1 MPIFERPEDLD
12 REEKAIKKFV
22 SLFSGTYEK
31 LKRFDLDFEIF
42 LDGKFICFA
51 EVKGR
56 KGRYMVT
63 SYPLPIAVK
72 KLIKMQ
78 EKKGNCV
85 IIWACLDGIV
95 YGKYRKLK
103 GQISF
108 GGMTKPREGSTNDR
122 ELMAYYDKQE
132 ELKTLKY

>member
-1 MPIFERPEDLD
+1 MIFERQEDLD

-22 SLFSGTYEK
+22 SLFSGTYKK
-31 LKRFDLDFEIF
+31 LTQFDLDFEIF

-56 KGRYMVT
+56 KGRYMDT

-72 KLIKMQ
+72 KLVKIQ
-78 EKKGNCV
+78 EKRSNCV
-85 IIWACLDGIV
+85 LIWSCIDGIV
-95 YGKYRKLK
+95 YGKYRRLK
-103 GQISF
+103 GVITF
-108 GGMTKPREGSTNDR
+108 GGMITPREGSTNDR

>member
-1 MPIFERPEDLD
+1 MIFERQEDLD

-22 SLFSGTYEK
+22 SLFSGTYKK
-31 LKRFDLDFEIF
+31 LTQFDLDFEIF

-56 KGRYMVT
+56 KGRYMDT

-72 KLIKMQ
+72 KLVKIQ
-78 EKKGNCV
+78 EKRSNCV
-85 IIWACLDGIV
+85 LIWSCIDGIV

-103 GQISF
+103 GVITF
-108 GGMTKPREGSTNDR
+108 GGMITPREGSTNDR

>member
-1 MPIFERPEDLD
+1 MIFERQEDLD

-22 SLFSGTYEK
+22 SLFSGTYKK
-31 LKRFDLDFEIF
+31 LTQFDLDFEIF

-56 KGRYMVT
+56 KGRYMDT

-72 KLIKMQ
+72 KLVKIQ
-78 EKKGNCV
+78 EKRSNCV
-85 IIWACLDGIV
+85 LIWSCIDGIV

-103 GQISF
+103 GDISF
-108 GGMTKPREGSTNDR
+108 GGMITPREGSTNDR

>member
-1 MPIFERPEDLD
+1 MIFERQEDLD

-22 SLFSGTYEK
+22 SLFSGTYKK
-31 LKRFDLDFEIF
+31 LTQFDLDFEIF

-56 KGRYMVT
+56 KGRYMDT

-72 KLIKMQ
+72 KLVKIQ
-78 EKKGNCV
+78 EKRSNCV
-85 IIWACLDGIV
+85 LIWSCIDGIV

-103 GQISF
+103 GVITF
-108 GGMTKPREGSTNDR
+108 GGMITPREGSTNDR
-122 ELMAYYDKQE
+122 ELMAYYEKQE

>member
-1 MPIFERPEDLD
+1 MIFEKQEDLD

-22 SLFSGTYEK
+22 SLFSGTYKK
-31 LKRFDLDFEIF
+31 LTQFDLDFEIF

-56 KGRYMVT
+56 KGRYMDT

-72 KLIKMQ
+72 KLVKIQ
-78 EKKGNCV
+78 EKRSNCV
-85 IIWACLDGIV
+85 LIWSCIDGIV

-103 GQISF
+103 GVITF
-108 GGMTKPREGSTNDR
+108 GGMITPREGSTNDR
-122 ELMAYYDKQE
+122 EFMAYYEKQE

>member
-1 MPIFERPEDLD
+1 MIFERQEDLD

-22 SLFSGTYEK
+22 SLFSGTYKK
-31 LKRFDLDFEIF
+31 LTQFDLDFEIF

-56 KGRYMVT
+56 KGRYMDT

-72 KLIKMQ
+72 KLVKIQ
-78 EKKGNCV
+78 EKRSNCV
-85 IIWACLDGIV
+85 LIWSCIDGIV
-95 YGKYRKLK
+95 YGKYRRLK
-103 GQISF
+103 GEISF
-108 GGMTKPREGSTNDR
+108 GGMITPREGSTNDR

>member
-1 MPIFERPEDLD
+1 MIFERQEDLD

-22 SLFSGTYEK
+22 SLFSGTYKK
-31 LKRFDLDFEIF
+31 LTQFDLDFEIF

-56 KGRYMVT
+56 KGRYMDT

-72 KLIKMQ
+72 KLVKIQ
-78 EKKGNCV
+78 EKRSNCV
-85 IIWACLDGIV
+85 LIWSCIDGIV
-95 YGKYRKLK
+95 YGKYRRLK
-103 GQISF
+103 GDISF
-108 GGMTKPREGSTNDR
+108 GGMITPREGSTNDR

>member
-1 MPIFERPEDLD
+1 MPRFETQEDRD
-12 REEKAIKKFV
+12 REEKAIKRFV
-22 SLFSGTYEK
+22 KSFSGTFQK
-31 LKRFDLDFEIF
+31 LGDWDLDYQVFN
-42 LDGKFICFA
+42 DGKFICFA

-56 KGRYMVT
+56 KGRYMDT

>member
-1 MPIFERPEDLD
+1 MIFERQEDLD

-22 SLFSGTYEK
+22 SLFSGTYKK
-31 LKRFDLDFEIF
+31 LTQFDLDFEIF

-56 KGRYMVT
+56 KGRYMDT

-72 KLIKMQ
+72 KLVKIQ
-78 EKKGNCV
+78 EKRSNCV
-85 IIWACLDGIV
+85 LIWSCIDGIV

-103 GQISF
+103 GVITF
-108 GGMTKPREGSTNDR
+108 GGMITPREGSTNDR
-122 ELMAYYDKQE
+122 EFMAYYEKQE
-132 ELKTLKY
+132 ELKTLRY

>member
-1 MPIFERPEDLD
+1 MIFERQEDLD

-22 SLFSGTYEK
+22 SLFSGTYKK
-31 LKRFDLDFEIF
+31 LTQFDLDFEIF

-56 KGRYMVT
+56 KGRYMDT

-72 KLIKMQ
+72 KLVKIQ
-78 EKKGNCV
+78 EKRSNCV
-85 IIWACLDGIV
+85 LIWSCIDGIV
-95 YGKYRKLK
+95 YGKYRRLK
-103 GQISF
+103 GVITF
-108 GGMTKPREGSTNDR
+108 GGMITPREGSTNDR
-122 ELMAYYDKQE
+122 EFMAYYEKQE

>member
-1 MPIFERPEDLD
+1 MIFERQEDLD

-31 LKRFDLDFEIF
+31 LTQFDLDFEIF

-56 KGRYMVT
+56 KGRYMDT

-72 KLIKMQ
+72 KLVKIQ
-78 EKKGNCV
+78 EKRSNCV
-85 IIWACLDGIV
+85 LIWSCIDGIV

-103 GQISF
+103 GVITF
-108 GGMTKPREGSTNDR
+108 GGMITPREGSTNDR

>member
-1 MPIFERPEDLD
+1 MIFERQEDLD

-31 LKRFDLDFEIF
+31 LTQFDLDFEIF

-56 KGRYMVT
+56 KGRYMDT

-72 KLIKMQ
+72 KLVKIQ
-78 EKKGNCV
+78 EKRSNCV
-85 IIWACLDGIV
+85 LIWSCIDGIV
-95 YGKYRKLK
+95 YGKYRNLK
-103 GQISF
+103 GVITF
-108 GGMTKPREGSTNDR
+108 GGMITPREGSTNDR

>member
-1 MPIFERPEDLD
+1 MIFERQEDLD

-22 SLFSGTYEK
+22 SLFSGTYKK
-31 LKRFDLDFEIF
+31 LTQFDLDFEIF

-56 KGRYMVT
+56 KGRYMDT

-72 KLIKMQ
+72 KLVKIQ
-78 EKKGNCV
+78 EKRSNCV
-85 IIWACLDGIV
+85 LIWSCIDGIV
-95 YGKYRKLK
+95 YGKYRRLK
-103 GQISF
+103 GVISF
-108 GGMTKPREGSTNDR
+108 GGMITPREGSTNDR
-122 ELMAYYDKQE
+122 ELMAYYEKQE

>member
-1 MPIFERPEDLD
+1 MIFERQEDLD

-22 SLFSGTYEK
+22 SLFSGTYKK
-31 LKRFDLDFEIF
+31 LTQFDLDFEIF

-56 KGRYMVT
+56 KGRYMDT

-72 KLIKMQ
+72 KLVKIQ
-78 EKKGNCV
+78 EKRSNCV
-85 IIWACLDGIV
+85 LIWSCIDGIV
-95 YGKYRKLK
+95 YGKYRRLK
-103 GQISF
+103 GVIPF
-108 GGMTKPREGSTNDR
+108 GGMITPREGSTNDR
-122 ELMAYYDKQE
+122 EFMAYYEKQE

>member
-1 MPIFERPEDLD
+1 MIFERQEDLD

-31 LKRFDLDFEIF
+31 LTQFDLDFEIF

-56 KGRYMVT
+56 KGRYMDT

-72 KLIKMQ
+72 KLVKIQ
-78 EKKGNCV
+78 EKRSNCV
-85 IIWACLDGIV
+85 LIWSCIDGIV
-95 YGKYRKLK
+95 YGKYRRLK
-103 GQISF
+103 GDISF
-108 GGMTKPREGSTNDR
+108 GGMITPREGSTNDR
-122 ELMAYYDKQE
+122 ELMAYYEKQE

>member
-1 MPIFERPEDLD
+1 MIFERQEDLD

-22 SLFSGTYEK
+22 SLFSGTYKK
-31 LKRFDLDFEIF
+31 LTQFDLDFEIF

-56 KGRYMVT
+56 KGRYMDT

-72 KLIKMQ
+72 KLVKIQ
-78 EKKGNCV
+78 EKRSNCV
-85 IIWACLDGIV
+85 LIWSCIDGIV
-95 YGKYRKLK
+95 YGKYRRLK
-103 GQISF
+103 GVITF
-108 GGMTKPREGSTNDR
+108 GGMITPREGSTNDR
-122 ELMAYYDKQE
+122 ELMAYYEKQE

>member
-1 MPIFERPEDLD
+1 MIFERQEDLD

-22 SLFSGTYEK
+22 SLFSGTYKK
-31 LKRFDLDFEIF
+31 LTQFDLDFEVF

-56 KGRYMVT
+56 KGRYMDT

-72 KLIKMQ
+72 KLIKIQ
-78 EKKGNCV
+78 EKRSNCV
-85 IIWACLDGIV
+85 LIWSCIDGIV
-95 YGKYRKLK
+95 YGKYRRLK
-103 GQISF
+103 GVITF
-108 GGMTKPREGSTNDR
+108 GGMITPREGSTNDR

>member
-1 MPIFERPEDLD
+1 MIFEKQEDLD

-31 LKRFDLDFEIF
+31 LTRFDLDFEIF

-56 KGRYMVT
+56 KGRYMDT

-72 KLIKMQ
+72 KLVKIQ
-78 EKKGNCV
+78 EKRSNCV
-85 IIWACLDGIV
+85 LIWSCIDGIV
-95 YGKYRKLK
+95 YGKYRRLK
-103 GQISF
+103 GVITF
-108 GGMTKPREGSTNDR
+108 GGMITPREGSTNDR

>member
-1 MPIFERPEDLD
+1 MIFERQEDLD

-22 SLFSGTYEK
+22 SLFSGTYKK
-31 LKRFDLDFEIF
+31 LTQFDLDFEIF

-56 KGRYMVT
+56 KGRYMDT

-72 KLIKMQ
+72 KLVKIQ
-78 EKKGNCV
+78 EKRSNCV
-85 IIWACLDGIV
+85 LIWSCIDGIV
-95 YGKYRKLK
+95 YGKYRRLK
-103 GQISF
+103 GDISF
-108 GGMTKPREGSTNDR
+108 GGMITPREGSTNDR
-122 ELMAYYDKQE
+122 ELMAYYEKQE

>member
-1 MPIFERPEDLD
+1 MIFERQEDLD

-31 LKRFDLDFEIF
+31 LTQFDLDFEIF

-56 KGRYMVT
+56 KGRYMDT

-72 KLIKMQ
+72 KLVKIQ
-78 EKKGNCV
+78 EKRRNCV
-85 IIWACLDGIV
+85 LIWSCIDGIV

-103 GQISF
+103 GVITF
-108 GGMTKPREGSTNDR
+108 GGMITPREGSTNDR